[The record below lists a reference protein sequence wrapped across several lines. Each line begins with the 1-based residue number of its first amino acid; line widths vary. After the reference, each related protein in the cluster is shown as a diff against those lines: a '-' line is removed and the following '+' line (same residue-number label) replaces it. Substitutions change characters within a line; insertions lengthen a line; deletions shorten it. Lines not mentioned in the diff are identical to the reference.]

1 MESDNIM
8 SMQQKKAYIRP
19 ELKVQGTL
27 EELTQGQGWNGD
39 TDQFWILCFHF
50 EWGEEEYPWNSVS

>member
-1 MESDNIM
+1 M

-50 EWGEEEYPWNSVS
+50 EWGNNPYPWNSVS